1 MLQTW
6 IHRIKPGYEGRL
18 REWFEQLYSR
28 EHEVR
33 ESYSTSGV
41 RAEQAFIL
49 SGVTGSLL
57 VYVTES
63 DNAGNAARAFDESTH
78 AIDTEHRRVMEECLE
93 GGVDVVAAYNMSI

>member
-18 REWFEQLYSR
+18 HEWFEQLHAR
-28 EHEVR
+28 ANEVR
-33 ESYSTSGV
+33 DSYNTSGV

-63 DNAGNAARAFDESTH
+63 EDASHAARTFDASGH
-78 AIDTEHRRVMEECLE
+78 AIDLEHRRVMEECLE
-93 GGVDVVAAYNMSI
+93 GGLDVTPVYNFSV